1 MLGWVLRFALLVLLV
16 SVAIRAVWRF
26 LEGIVQGASDPRRG
40 SPGGVPQA
48 GGRMVKDPVCG
59 TYVVQARALTAS
71 RGEETA
77 WFCSEACRVQWKQRR
92 T

>member
-1 MLGWVLRFALLVLLV
+1 MLGFVLRYALLLLLV

-26 LEGIVQGASDPRRG
+26 LEGVVQGAGDPRRDA
-40 SPGGVPQA
+40 SGVPQA

-59 TYVVQARALTAS
+59 TYVVQTRALTAS